1 MPLAHRETSAGIS
14 CRIGTSIIQRNG
26 SLVILFVAALA
37 LSLTG
42 NNAIAFRVQDVPPLP
57 DFTTGGIGR
66 WMATP
71 YSIEGLERSL
81 DGGLRYSIS
90 GGSYGTFLD
99 EFQWEGD
106 PPSVPD
112 FQKAVEQA
120 FADWE
125 QIDPA
130 TGLGTDLQFVP
141 DFETPIVI
149 EPHPTNLEEGL
160 KIARGSEIDIAG
172 EVLDGQ
178 RANAR
183 IFGQRNQDTLT
194 LTSGVTDY
202 PGVPITGADI
212 RMATNRNWES
222 LLEFQTV
229 LSHEIGHAIGL
240 SDIDATH
247 ERGCC
252 RSLFYDDNFDN
263 STHKTARETLTNSFA
278 ELIDPFDP
286 DNSSGLGLFDA
297 CTSLRTDP
305 NFEPCP
311 SSPGIDTPGVDLHM
325 ETSPQV
331 RPLPGPQNDD
341 FAGRQFLY
349 PFVRVTG
356 DFDADKE
363 ITVSDVDLLI
373 DEINAEQ
380 PRTWFDLNKDQVVD
394 TDDLGMWV
402 RDIQNTWIGDANLD
416 GEFNSGDFV
425 EVFKAG
431 KYEAGV
437 AASWSEGDWNGDQVS
452 DSGDFIVAFQ
462 DQGYEQGP
470 RPGFAAV
477 PEPSG
482 FWLQLAF
489 LGVFLSQRRRSS
501 LLRSSHFRTSF

>member
-1 MPLAHRETSAGIS
+1 MSISYRKKIPVFCGRGAPVRMLCGVCFLMISTSLAPQAS
-14 CRIGTSIIQRNG
+14 
-26 SLVILFVAALA
+26 
-37 LSLTG
+37 
-42 NNAIAFRVQDVPPLP
+42 AFRVQDVPPVNNL
-57 DFTTGGIGR
+57 TSGGIGR

-71 YSIEGLERSL
+71 YTIDGLERSI

-90 GGSYGTFLD
+90 GGSYEAFLD
-99 EFQWEGD
+99 EFRWDGS
-106 PPSVPD
+106 PPSVAD
-112 FQKAVEQA
+112 FQTAVENA

-130 TGLGTDLQFVP
+130 TGLGTDLRFVP
-141 DFETPIVI
+141 DLDTPIVI

-160 KIARGSEIDIAG
+160 QVARGSEIDIAG

-194 LTSGVTDY
+194 LTSGVTGY

-212 RMATNRNWES
+212 RMATNRTWES

-263 STHKTARETLTNSFA
+263 STHAKARETLTNSFA
-278 ELIDPFDP
+278 DLIDPFDP
-286 DNSSGLGLFDA
+286 DNSAGLSRFDA
-297 CTSLRTDP
+297 CTSLSDDP
-305 NFEPCP
+305 NWEPCP
-311 SSPGIDTPGVDLHM
+311 SSPGIDTPGVNLHM

-331 RPLPGPQNDD
+331 RPLPGPQTDE

-356 DFDADKE
+356 DFDADKQLT
-363 ITVSDVDLLI
+363 INDVDLLI
-373 DEINAEQ
+373 NEINTDQ
-380 PRTWFDLNKDQVVD
+380 PRAWFDLNEDQVTD
-394 TDDLGMWV
+394 TNDVTVWVKDL
-402 RDIQNTWIGDANLD
+402 QKTWIGDSNLD
-416 GEFNSGDFV
+416 GEFNSGDFIG
-425 EVFKAG
+425 VFQAG
-431 KYEAGV
+431 KYEADV
-437 AASWSEGDWNGDQVS
+437 AASWSEGDWNGDRRF

-462 DQGYEQGP
+462 DGGYEQGP
-470 RPGFAAV
+470 QAGFAAV
-477 PEPSG
+477 PEPTG
-482 FWLQLAF
+482 LFLQITV
-489 LGVFLSQRRRSS
+489 LGGLLSRHRR
-501 LLRSSHFRTSF
+501 LFMNAKG